1 MNKPMDK
8 QAQTLITMM
17 NHHLTHEYASER
29 NRQHN
34 LDVYLK
40 LFKNYASLPV
50 TDFSPSVWDEM
61 NQLFNSWGD
70 A

>member
-8 QAQTLITMM
+8 QALSLITMM
-17 NHHLTHEYASER
+17 NHHLTHEYASEENKQR
-29 NRQHN
+29 N
-34 LDVYLK
+34 LDAHLK
-40 LFKNYASLPV
+40 EFRYFASLPV
-50 TDFSPSVWDEM
+50 TDFSQSVWDEM

>member
-17 NHHLTHEYASER
+17 NHHLTHKYASER
-29 NRQHN
+29 NKQHN

-61 NQLFNSWGD
+61 NALFNSWGD

>member
-8 QAQTLITMM
+8 QALYLITMM
-17 NHHLTHEYASER
+17 NHHLTHDYASEENKQR
-29 NRQHN
+29 N
-34 LDVYLK
+34 LDSHLK
-40 LFKNYASLPV
+40 EFKYFASLPV
-50 TDFSPSVWDEM
+50 TDFSQNVWDEM